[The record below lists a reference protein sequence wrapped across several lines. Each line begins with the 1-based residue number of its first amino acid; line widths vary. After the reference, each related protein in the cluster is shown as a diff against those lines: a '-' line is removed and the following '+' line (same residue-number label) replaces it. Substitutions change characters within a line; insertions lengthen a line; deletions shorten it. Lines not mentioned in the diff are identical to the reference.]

1 MEDEKTSKS
10 KKRFID
16 VFPLCHKSCQRYII
30 YTLWLILILLLIY
43 QYYLYRSDFRQWD
56 LLLLTGVLAFIL
68 GLPLAADVRNRFE
81 LTLSRLQIREV
92 LKIGEEEKNK
102 FFDRREKNAQNWA
115 RIGGIMAAVAMIG
128 AFVVVLLQEFLWQ
141 QALLGIAEA
150 LGAYIAGTHLGRMA
164 SYGQLGWQLEKESV
178 KIEVQPLHFDGVAG
192 LKPVGD
198 FFFYQAMIA
207 AIPAIFLAA
216 WWFLFPIWPRDYS
229 HWEQAY
235 LALLSIAILIEI
247 LAFLVPIWSFHRIMH
262 SEKTKW
268 LEKADRL
275 SNEISEIQCVS
286 ESGQPLGMKN
296 IQPEQIEEMRKL
308 YWAIENMATWP
319 VDIKTKRRFELN
331 NVLLFIPFLGDIAKR
346 SLVWKDILAILKQLG
361 LLG

>member
-1 MEDEKTSKS
+1 MEDKKTSKS

-16 VFPLCHKSCQRYII
+16 AFPLCHNSCQRYII
-30 YTLWLILILLLIY
+30 YALWLILLLILIY
-43 QYYLYRSDFRQWD
+43 QYYDCRFDFGQWD
-56 LLLLTGVLAFIL
+56 LLLLTGMVAFIL
-68 GLPLAADVRNRFE
+68 GLRLVADVRNRFE

-92 LKIGEEEKNK
+92 LKIEEKNK
-102 FFDRREKNAQNWA
+102 FFDRLEENAQNWA
-115 RIGGIMAAVAMIG
+115 RIGGIMAALAIFG

-178 KIEVQPLHFDGVAG
+178 EIEVQPLHFDGVAG

-207 AIPAIFLAA
+207 AIPAIFLAV

-229 HWEQAY
+229 YWEQPY
-235 LALLSIAILIEI
+235 LALLSIAIFIEI
-247 LAFLVPIWSFHRIMH
+247 LAFLVPIWSFHRIMY

-268 LEKADRL
+268 LEKADKL
-275 SNEISEIQCVS
+275 SNEISEIQCVL
-286 ESGQPLGMKN
+286 ESGQPLEIKN

-319 VDIKTKRRFELN
+319 VDIKTKRRFRLN
-331 NVLLFIPFLGDIAKR
+331 NVLLFIPLLGDIAKR
-346 SLVWKDILAILKQLG
+346 SLIWKDILAILKQLG
-361 LLG
+361 LVG